1 MDRERVL
8 GAAGLGFRYGVC
20 IFNLT
25 HEKSECNK
33 QLITTVSSQN
43 QNLTVKTVN
52 NKMFIPQ
59 ARFGDLLW
67 SGVGNANFGKPRT
80 YLR

>member
-1 MDRERVL
+1 MDRERVW
-8 GAAGLGFRYGVC
+8 ASDMVVC

>member
-1 MDRERVL
+1 M
-8 GAAGLGFRYGVC
+8 
-20 IFNLT
+20 
-25 HEKSECNK
+25 
-33 QLITTVSSQN
+33 SSQN

-67 SGVGNANFGKPRT
+67 SGVGNANFGNQELIYDDIDIQSNIILMNRI
-80 YLR
+80 LRLKK